1 MTPVTPI
8 DVDALVPVAHLDPAA
23 HRHHDV
29 LAAVL
34 DMYATL
40 QDDAGDRWL
49 LAHCVA
55 AQLLNCRCKEG
66 RAIRR
71 AVRAATVGVSA
82 GVVPLAL
89 VSGRAVME
97 TRGRSFEWVGK
108 RKLRKGEGKGMTRRS
123 GQYYRRST
131 LYVAVSV
138 DVVLVLAGLRSL
150 LPAVLP
156 PTP

>member
-8 DVDALVPVAHLDPAA
+8 NLDSLTPVAHLDPAA

-34 DMYATL
+34 DMFCQL
-40 QDDAGDRWL
+40 QEDAGDRWL

-66 RAIRR
+66 TAIRR
-71 AVRAATVGVSA
+71 AIRAATVGVEA

-89 VSGRAVME
+89 VSGLATME
-97 TRGRSFEWVGK
+97 TRGRSYQWVSK
-108 RKLRKGEGKGMTRRS
+108 KHLRPGEGKTMVRHKGL
-123 GQYYRRST
+123 YYRRST
-131 LYVAVSV
+131 WHVAVSV

-156 PTP
+156 VSD

>member
-8 DVDALVPVAHLDPAA
+8 DLENLVPVAYLDPAA

-34 DMYATL
+34 DMFSQL
-40 QDDAGDRWL
+40 QEDVHDRWL

-66 RAIRR
+66 KAIRR
-71 AVRAATVGVSA
+71 YIRARTVGEEA
-82 GVVPLAL
+82 GAVPLAL
-89 VSGRAVME
+89 VSGTRTME
-97 TRGRSFEWVGK
+97 TRGRSFQWVAK
-108 RKLRKGEGKGMTRRS
+108 KDLRPGEGKTMTRHS

-131 LYVAVSV
+131 LHVAVSV
-138 DVVLVLAGLRSL
+138 DVVLVLAGLRLL

-156 PTP
+156 AGE

>member
-1 MTPVTPI
+1 
-8 DVDALVPVAHLDPAA
+8 
-23 HRHHDV
+23 V

-34 DMYATL
+34 DMFSQL
-40 QDDAGDRWL
+40 QEDAGDRWL

-55 AQLLNCRCKEG
+55 AQLVNCRCKEG

-71 AVRAATVGVSA
+71 AIRAATVGVEA
-82 GVVPLAL
+82 GVVPIAL
-89 VSGRAVME
+89 VSGRATME
-97 TRGRSFEWVGK
+97 TRGRSWQWVGK
-108 RKLRKGEGKGMTRRS
+108 RKLRPGEGKGLTRHS

-131 LYVAVSV
+131 LHVAVSV

-156 PTP
+156 PSE